1 MDKKAT
7 INTINRNDN
16 KCFQYAAVLALNHK
30 GIRKDSGRIT
40 KTKLFID
47 KYNWEERNYPSE
59 KDDWNWFEEDDL
71 TVAPNVLYAKNEKI
85 YPAYI

>member
-7 INTINRNDN
+7 INPINRNDN

-30 GIRKDSGRIT
+30 EIRKDSGRIT
-40 KTKLFID
+40 KTKIFID

-59 KDDWNWFEEDDL
+59 KDDWKRFEENDL
-71 TVAPNVLYAKNEKI
+71 TVAPKVLYAKNEKI

>member
-30 GIRKDSGRIT
+30 GNRKDSGRIT
-40 KTKLFID
+40 KTKLFFD

-59 KDDWNWFEEDDL
+59 KDDWKRFEEDDL